1 MLIQC
6 IFTCYCSMTKEEAYK
21 ILKLPEGASFDR
33 VMSAKNKLMA
43 GPWNDADSTIQVS
56 PLALDG
62 NEMDWH
68 E

>member
-1 MLIQC
+1 
-6 IFTCYCSMTKEEAYK
+6 MTKEEAYK